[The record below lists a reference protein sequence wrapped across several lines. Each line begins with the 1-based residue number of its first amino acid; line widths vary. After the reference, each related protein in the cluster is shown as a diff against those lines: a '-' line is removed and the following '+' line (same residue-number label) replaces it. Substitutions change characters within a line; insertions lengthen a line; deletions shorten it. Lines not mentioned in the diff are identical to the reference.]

1 MSNIGVCKNS
11 LFTSW
16 SDKRTT
22 GYSVEGQNSMSVNGI
37 WQIVKCFVDS
47 EIQTRVLVDSS
58 IGNPNGTLMEYMNRV
73 CQYPFVEF
81 FMDTYINTI
90 DIVIRQPPFNEKAIM
105 SAFSNKEYITITP
118 DNVLSY
124 NLSYDSRIYT
134 WFQIHIQNNSL
145 LGDKEQTGLAFVPIV
160 YLNEYVELWGNR
172 KLEVND
178 IYATLRTIK
187 GAQKEE
193 DFSTMQAALLNDLI
207 YVVES
212 NAYLPFTRMGT
223 IELNGDRRIKV
234 GTFILNQATDEFFYV
249 LNVSNSIVYTENG
262 IDRRTTLQVERGMYV
277 PILEGTATNSVKRL
291 DNTFPTVQ
299 GKPSYFKIV
308 NLDTLRKAAEEA
320 QQGKLTTASSPVVD
334 KNQFEYFLNRKMF
347 GGL

>member
-1 MSNIGVCKNS
+1 
-11 LFTSW
+11 
-16 SDKRTT
+16 
-22 GYSVEGQNSMSVNGI
+22 
-37 WQIVKCFVDS
+37 
-47 EIQTRVLVDSS
+47 
-58 IGNPNGTLMEYMNRV
+58 
-73 CQYPFVEF
+73 
-81 FMDTYINTI
+81 
-90 DIVIRQPPFNEKAIM
+90 
-105 SAFSNKEYITITP
+105 
-118 DNVLSY
+118 
-124 NLSYDSRIYT
+124 
-134 WFQIHIQNNSL
+134 
-145 LGDKEQTGLAFVPIV
+145 
-160 YLNEYVELWGNR
+160 
-172 KLEVND
+172 
-178 IYATLRTIK
+178 
-187 GAQKEE
+187 
-193 DFSTMQAALLNDLI
+193 
-207 YVVES
+207 
-212 NAYLPFTRMGT
+212 MGT